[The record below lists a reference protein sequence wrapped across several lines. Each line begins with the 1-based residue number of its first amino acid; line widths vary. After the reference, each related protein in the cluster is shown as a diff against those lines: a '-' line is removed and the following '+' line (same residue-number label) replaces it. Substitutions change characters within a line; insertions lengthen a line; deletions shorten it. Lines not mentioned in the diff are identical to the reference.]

1 MKMKTKKLLEL
12 LKSGLVLFGISLVL
26 WNCTSN
32 DTIAIEE
39 KLQVFEPIQ
48 ASEAQSIISNII
60 EEQKLRRVKTS
71 PIKIDH
77 SSLNFIEVKNTNISI
92 PTFSATWN
100 EKIKTK
106 VFLIKKNGIAYP
118 CLYHLVPFKD
128 QKLTNNLFSGG
139 IIITTIENEFIN
151 GYKVEEGVIYAKYI
165 RKDSSSSESS
175 RKADDSEFNCSGA
188 AWCDSLN
195 EVNIY
200 SSNDGGSS
208 SGSGSINIITSNPVS
223 SQGWMISLSGDNVSG
238 GAVGGSSSSYSN
250 SGDGGESSGN
260 LLSLFNCDN
269 PTPKG
274 CENENE
280 EEKKEEEEEEEQIFN
295 ELTGKADCIYRKM
308 VDGDNNINWILEN
321 FKDGSNPSE
330 FDLRFEMSTT
340 LGNLTNASTVKSGN
354 IFIIKINQNRSENI
368 NTVLTIARTILHE
381 GIHARLREFASREGS
396 NETSFPGVYDYFRNY
411 GKNWDHQQMASHYR
425 NTIAKGLK
433 QFDNGQHS
441 DAFYNALAWEGLSE
455 IKDLNGNQD
464 KIYTEA
470 WKELSTNEQQ
480 EILNTIS
487 YEKQNGNKTCE

>member
-32 DTIAIEE
+32 DTITIEE
-39 KLQVFEPIQ
+39 KLQVFEPIE

-60 EEQKLRRVKTS
+60 EEQKLRRAKTS

-77 SSLNFIEVKNTNISI
+77 SSLNFIEVNNTNISI

-106 VFLIKKNGIAYP
+106 AFLVKKNGVAYP

-128 QKLTNNLFSGG
+128 EKLTNNLFSGG

-151 GYKVEEGVIYAKYI
+151 GYKVEEGIINAKYI
-165 RKDSSSSESS
+165 RKDSSSSESG

-200 SSNDGGSS
+200 SSNGGGSS

-274 CENENE
+274 CEND
-280 EEKKEEEEEEEQIFN
+280 EEEEEENIINNLEGRTKCAY
-295 ELTGKADCIYRKM
+295 ERLLSTGVSSFHNMITDLFIEF
-308 VDGDNNINWILEN
+308 GNNNIGGRDLTFMMSSDLPENVAGKTEIDSYGDYRIL
-321 FKDGSNPSE
+321 
-330 FDLRFEMSTT
+330 
-340 LGNLTNASTVKSGN
+340 
-354 IFIIKINQNRSENI
+354 INQNLNTKYSSIEIAGIIVHEIAHAFLAKHYNNSNSSFYDLYQEYI
-368 NTVLTIARTILHE
+368 NDTGIQNYSHDIMKDQFINRMATVLKNYNNSIFSNFNDYKILASYGVFNLSDSEKEHLINVKNKARTNDT
-381 GIHARLREFASREGS
+381 RC
-396 NETSFPGVYDYFRNY
+396 N
-411 GKNWDHQQMASHYR
+411 
-425 NTIAKGLK
+425 
-433 QFDNGQHS
+433 
-441 DAFYNALAWEGLSE
+441 
-455 IKDLNGNQD
+455 
-464 KIYTEA
+464 
-470 WKELSTNEQQ
+470 
-480 EILNTIS
+480 
-487 YEKQNGNKTCE
+487 